1 MGSCGRGPACPA
13 RVRDAGPV
21 AARAP
26 RAPDPGHPA
35 HGRQEARGPWV
46 PGEPLPVLLRW
57 CTPYLSPPPPHKSAE
72 PEQAGIIWYSSKV
85 APVKRENVIQ

>member
-46 PGEPLPVLLRW
+46 PGEPLPVLLKVVHA
-57 CTPYLSPPPPHKSAE
+57 LS
-72 PEQAGIIWYSSKV
+72 V
-85 APVKRENVIQ
+85 TAPAPQVR